1 MKSRQIL
8 KCEYDE
14 LGIFL
19 CDEYIKK
26 QKLLDKKNKA
36 EKKITD
42 IMSEELP
49 ELVRE
54 AYKKYPEYFTLQSR
68 DVQDVLY
75 FIDATELRYDK
86 TDWNYHSNIVNLHKY
101 YNDSAI
107 KFAND
112 IYSTLKQMHLENQ
125 YTRSYW
131 GYNSRLSG
139 IFSFKF
145 KGLEITR
152 VDDNDRYN
160 NRKDIN
166 IVCAYIDKHPEVGE
180 ILKSYIIEVC
190 KYNKFRKDI
199 SCAFGT
205 ITTTNMLKNEI
216 PEAYEFFYSKW
227 GKKYEKQD
235 EEEKNRKKADKKAQ
249 CDKIEALR
257 ASIS

>member
-1 MKSRQIL
+1 MKSRTIL

-26 QKLLDKKNKA
+26 QKLLDKKNEA

-49 ELVRE
+49 DLVRE

-68 DVQDVLY
+68 DVNDVLY
-75 FIDATELRYDK
+75 FVEPTELKYDK
-86 TDWNYHSNIVNLHKY
+86 SEYSYHSNIVNLHKY
-101 YNDSAI
+101 YNDSVI

-112 IYSTLKQMHLENQ
+112 IYSKLKEMHLENQ

-139 IFSFKF
+139 IFNFKF

-160 NRKDIN
+160 LRKDIN
-166 IVCAYIDKHPEVGE
+166 VICSYIAKHPEVGE

-199 SCAFGT
+199 SCAFST

-216 PEAYEFFYSKW
+216 PEAYEYFYSKW
-227 GKKYEKQD
+227 GKKYEKMD
-235 EEEKNRKKADKKAQ
+235 EEEKSRKKVEKKAQ